1 MRTRRCSAI
10 LPLAGLSLAAAG
22 FVISAAFVVSSGA
35 VEVFID
41 ATRGSVQKI
50 PIAVFPFQ
58 EGLSLNGQVPLE
70 VLKADLRRSLLFD
83 VADLEKLGIKAGGNS
98 APDDESRRRAGEAG
112 WAVQVWG
119 SILPRGPEAVMEGTL
134 FDFTRGERGEIVGG
148 KRYVGSPDVV
158 RQMAH
163 RFADELAFHFTGE
176 QGIARSRIAFV
187 SERNGG
193 KELFVMD
200 YDGYNPRQVTFDAF
214 LNLAPSWSPDKQ
226 RVAFV
231 TYREGKD
238 PQIHELDLAT
248 GRRRAIVALPGL
260 NITPEWAPNGQELA
274 FATSQDGNSEI
285 YKVDKAGKRFER
297 LTNHGA
303 ADLAPTWSPT
313 GREIAFTSDRGGTPQ
328 IYLMSAEGTSLRPLT
343 YKDRHGT
350 YNTAAA
356 WSPKGNWIA
365 YVCRDDRRL
374 LKLCL
379 ISPDGQQ
386 GRQLTTGGS
395 NDESPSWSADGRH
408 VVFSAA
414 RNGKRDIYMINVD
427 GTGLERLTANGTF
440 NDDPAWSL
448 P

>member
-1 MRTRRCSAI
+1 MRCPSV
-10 LPLAGLSLAAAG
+10 LGLSAALLM
-22 FVISAAFVVSSGA
+22 VSAVFVVSSGA

-41 ATRGSVQKI
+41 ATRGAIQKI
-50 PIAVFPFQ
+50 PIAVFPFT

-83 VADLEKLGIKAGGNS
+83 VADLEKLGIKAVVNS
-98 APDDESRRRAGEAG
+98 APDDEAIRRAGEAG

-119 SILPRGPEAVMEGTL
+119 SILPRGPDAVMEGTL
-134 FDFTRGERGEIVGG
+134 YDYNRKEQVGG

-163 RFADELAFHFTGE
+163 RFADELVFHFTGE

-187 SERNGG
+187 SEKGG
-193 KELFVMD
+193 NKELFVMD

-226 RVAFV
+226 RLAFV

-238 PQIHELDLAT
+238 PQIHELDLGT
-248 GRRRAIVALPGL
+248 GHRRALVAFPGL
-260 NITPEWAPNGQELA
+260 NITPEWAPGGEDLA
-274 FATSQDGNSEI
+274 FTTTKDGNAEI
-285 YKVDKAGKRFER
+285 YKVDKAGRRFER
-297 LTNHGA
+297 LTDHWA

-313 GREIAFTSDRGGTPQ
+313 GREIAFTSDRGGSPQ
-328 IYLMSAEGTSLRPLT
+328 IYLMSADGTNVRRLTFEGS
-343 YKDRHGT
+343 

-374 LKLCL
+374 LKLCV

-386 GRQLTTGGS
+386 WRQLTLGSS

-408 VVFSAA
+408 VVFSST
-414 RNGKRDIYMINVD
+414 RNGKRDIYMINAD
-427 GTGLERLTANGTF
+427 GTGLERLTANGTY
-440 NDDPAWSL
+440 NDDPAWS
-448 P
+448 PP

>member
-1 MRTRRCSAI
+1 M
-10 LPLAGLSLAAAG
+10 LPRLSGAGLLAA
-22 FVISAAFVVSSGA
+22 VLVVSAVFVVSSGA

-41 ATRGSVQKI
+41 ATRGAIQKI
-50 PIAVFPFQ
+50 PIAVFPFK
-58 EGLSLNGQVPLE
+58 EGLALNGQAPLE
-70 VLKADLRRSLLFD
+70 VLKADLRRSLLFNVAD
-83 VADLEKLGIKAGGNS
+83 DADLEKLGIKAGVNS

-119 SILPRGPEAVMEGTL
+119 STLTRGPDAVMEGTL
-134 FDFTRGERGEIVGG
+134 YDYNRGEEVGG

-163 RFADELAFHFTGE
+163 RFADELVFHFTGE

-187 SERNGG
+187 SERDGN

-200 YDGYNPRQVTFDAF
+200 YDGHNRRQVTFDAF

-226 RVAFV
+226 RLAFV

-238 PQIHELDLAT
+238 PQIHELDLTT
-248 GRRRAIVALPGL
+248 GRRRAIVVLPGL
-260 NITPEWAPNGQELA
+260 NITPEWAPGGEELA
-274 FATSQDGNSEI
+274 FTTTKDGNAEI
-285 YKVDKAGKRFER
+285 YKADKAGRRFER

-313 GREIAFTSDRGGTPQ
+313 GREIAFTSDRGGGPQ
-328 IYLMSAEGTSLRPLT
+328 IYLMSADGSNVRRLTFEGS
-343 YKDRHGT
+343 

-365 YVCRDDRRL
+365 YVCRDDRRI

-386 GRQLTTGGS
+386 WLQLTTGS
-395 NDESPSWSADGRH
+395 SHDESPSWSADGRH
-408 VVFSAA
+408 VTFSAA

-427 GTGLERLTANGTF
+427 GKGLERLTTNGTF

>member
-1 MRTRRCSAI
+1 MRARRYAM
-10 LPLAGLSLAAAG
+10 LPHPSGAGLLTAVLVVAAAL
-22 FVISAAFVVSSGA
+22 VVSSGA

-41 ATRGSVQKI
+41 ATRGSIQKI
-50 PIAVFPFQ
+50 PIAVFPFK
-58 EGLSLNGQVPLE
+58 EGLSMNGQVPLE

-83 VADLEKLGIKAGGNS
+83 VADLEKLGIKGEVNAEPPKE
-98 APDDESRRRAGEAG
+98 ARRKVGEAG

-119 SILPRGPEAVMEGTL
+119 SILPRGRDAVMEGTL
-134 FDFTRGERGEIVGG
+134 YDFTRDEKVGG

-163 RFADELAFHFTGE
+163 RFADELVFHFTGE

-187 SERNGG
+187 SEKDGN

-200 YDGYNPRQVTFDAF
+200 YDGYNPRQVTFDAS

-226 RVAFV
+226 RLAFV

-238 PQIHELDLAT
+238 PQIHELDLTT

-260 NITPEWAPNGQELA
+260 NITPEWAPSGDELA
-274 FATSQDGNSEI
+274 FATSKDGNSEI
-285 YKVDKAGKRFER
+285 YKVDKAGRRFER
-297 LTNHGA
+297 LTDHWA

-328 IYLMSAEGTSLRPLT
+328 IYLMSADGANLRPLT
-343 YKDRHGT
+343 YRDRHGS

-365 YVCRDDRRL
+365 YVCRDERRF
-374 LKLCL
+374 LKICL

-386 GRQLTTGGS
+386 VQRLTSGAS

-408 VVFSAA
+408 VAFSST
-414 RNGKRDIYMINVD
+414 RHGRRDIYIVNVD
-427 GTGLERLTANGTF
+427 ATGLERLTANGSF